1 MSSRR
6 WIVLGLVCAVTLVLG
21 FGSQNGAAAPSPK
34 IAWSPCFKKAGP
46 FECGTVQVPLDYDS
60 PGGGTISLSV
70 ARLPA
75 TDPSRRIGSV
85 FINPGGPG
93 GSGVDFLV
101 GAGPFLFSDEVRA
114 RCDIVGFDPRG
125 ILRSTS
131 FRCFGNQKQWDPYF
145 TPFVF
150 PMTPAEEAIW
160 ITADHYLDDA
170 CAQRGSKIGSHMST
184 ANVARDL
191 DALRQAVGDEK
202 LTYAG
207 YSYGTM
213 IGQTYANMFP
223 DRFRALIIDGVLDP
237 IAWTTGAPGQQDLPF
252 STRLRSDQGA
262 MDTLEQFFAL
272 CDAGDCAFG
281 PDSEQ
286 RYADLVAKVKADPSV
301 IDYSNLIGVTL
312 GALYD
317 SSTWPDFAAL
327 LADLES
333 ATGSNATLQARVKA
347 FQVRPMYVT
356 KRGFPQYPNFIE
368 GFPAVACEDS
378 VNPDSYLAWSAA
390 GAASDAA
397 FGYFGRIW
405 TWATGICAD
414 WPLADPDR
422 YLGPFDKQTTSPV
435 LVVGNLHDPA
445 TRYQGALTAHALL
458 PNSRLLTV
466 EGWGH
471 TSLFL
476 SACATAIQSTY
487 LLTGNA
493 PASSTCSQDVTPFQ

>member
-1 MSSRR
+1 MSKR

-21 FGSQNGAAAPSPK
+21 FGSQSGAAAPQPK

-60 PGGGTISLSV
+60 PGSGTISLSV

-75 TDPSRRIGSV
+75 TDPSRKIGSL

-114 RCDIVGFDPRG
+114 RFDIVGFDPRG
-125 ILRSTS
+125 IIRSTS

-145 TPFVF
+145 TPFAF
-150 PMTPAEEAIW
+150 PMTAAEEAVW
-160 ITADHYLDDA
+160 ITADHYLDNA

-223 DRFRALIIDGVLDP
+223 DRFRAIIIDGVLDP
-237 IAWTTGAPGQQDLPF
+237 IAWTTGAPGQQNLPF

-262 MDTLEQFFAL
+262 MDTLEQFFVL

-286 RYADLVAKVKADPSV
+286 RYADLVATVKADPSV
-301 IDYSNLIGVTL
+301 IDYSNLIGITL
-312 GALYD
+312 GAMYD
-317 SSTWPDFAAL
+317 SSSWPDFAAL
-327 LADLES
+327 LPTSSPPRAATQRSRPGSRRSRSARCTSRSEGSRSTRTSSRASPQLRARTASTPTRTRRGRRRVRRPTRRS
-333 ATGSNATLQARVKA
+333 AT
-347 FQVRPMYVT
+347 
-356 KRGFPQYPNFIE
+356 
-368 GFPAVACEDS
+368 
-378 VNPDSYLAWSAA
+378 SAA
-390 GAASDAA
+390 SGRGRRASAPTGLSPTPTA
-397 FGYFGRIW
+397 
-405 TWATGICAD
+405 TWARSTSRPRAPSSSSATCTTPRRGIRG
-414 WPLADPDR
+414 L
-422 YLGPFDKQTTSPV
+422 
-435 LVVGNLHDPA
+435 
-445 TRYQGALTAHALL
+445 
-458 PNSRLLTV
+458 
-466 EGWGH
+466 
-471 TSLFL
+471 
-476 SACATAIQSTY
+476 
-487 LLTGNA
+487 
-493 PASSTCSQDVTPFQ
+493 